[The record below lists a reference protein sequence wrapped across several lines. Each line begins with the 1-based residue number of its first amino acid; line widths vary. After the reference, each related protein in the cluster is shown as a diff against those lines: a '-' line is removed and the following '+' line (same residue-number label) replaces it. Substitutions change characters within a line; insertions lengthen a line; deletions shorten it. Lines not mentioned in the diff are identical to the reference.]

1 MSPKPVKIA
10 ASILSADFTRLG
22 EEIKKVEQGGADIIH
37 VDVMDGR
44 FVPNMTVGPA
54 IVKAIK
60 EVTRLPVDVHLM
72 VEDPAWFIRELEGTG
87 IDMMSVHP
95 EVTRRLDRTLE
106 RIRGTGAKAGVALNP
121 STPLDAIECP
131 LSHLDYMLA
140 MTVSPGFG
148 GQPFLPIVLPKIE
161 EARRRFQSAGL
172 ELDIEVDGGIDPQTA
187 PQAVRAGASILVA
200 GTAIYRT
207 GDITAAISEL
217 RESIARVST

>member
-1 MSPKPVKIA
+1 MTTKPIKIA

-22 EEIKKVEQGGADIIH
+22 EEIGRAERGGADIIH

-44 FVPNMTVGPA
+44 FVPNMTVGPM
-54 IVKAIK
+54 IVKAIR

-72 VEDPAWFIRELEGTG
+72 VEDPAWFIRELEGSG
-87 IDMMSVHP
+87 IDMMSIHP
-95 EVTRRLDRTLE
+95 EATRRLDRTLE
-106 RIRGTGAKAGVALNP
+106 RIRGMGAKAGVALNP
-121 STPLDAIECP
+121 STPLEAIECP

-140 MTVSPGFG
+140 MTVSPGLG
-148 GQPFLPIVLPKIE
+148 GQPFLPSVLPKIE
-161 EARRRFQSAGL
+161 EARRRFQTAGL

-187 PQAVRAGASILVA
+187 PQAVRAGANILVA

-217 RESIARVST
+217 RESVTRGSA